1 MDLGRREADQGAA
14 PEFVALDIRGD
25 EESPG
30 PGPDLM
36 VESSIAAK
44 GFERDRST
52 DANSSSTGQRVHPP
66 CSLCHLLLL

>member
-30 PGPDLM
+30 PGPDL
-36 VESSIAAK
+36 VSLARIEFASLVYSL
-44 GFERDRST
+44 RSL
-52 DANSSSTGQRVHPP
+52 RF
-66 CSLCHLLLL
+66 